1 MKNYPACKEVTI
13 WGLVYC
19 LQSSL
24 LIVYVVLLLSDCYD
38 IILLYYF
45 IVRKVIRLLFMY
57 LFVKLF
63 VIYCEKWNFTFWN
76 VAFQRIQDF
85 LEVFFMFFQYKMRYL
100 VVGKKKNPLFLWGWD
115 RKIRPSQSQFVIT
128 RQASWCQT
136 EPRDRLFYPT
146 LILMMDSYNKTYFPM
161 QLILVD
167 FSYFY

>member
-57 LFVKLF
+57 LFSKLF
-63 VIYCEKWNFTFWN
+63 VIHCEKWNFTFWN

-100 VVGKKKNPLFLWGWD
+100 VVGKKKNPLFL
-115 RKIRPSQSQFVIT
+115 
-128 RQASWCQT
+128 
-136 EPRDRLFYPT
+136 
-146 LILMMDSYNKTYFPM
+146 
-161 QLILVD
+161 
-167 FSYFY
+167 